1 MIGKVIN
8 SVAEGVESLGK
19 SVEATIEGDFG
30 KAGKNLARA
39 GLEAAG
45 IAGSAL
51 TGPAA
56 EVVQEG
62 IEGALD
68 NAALERSSGDVP
80 GPGGDGAN
88 WSIPNV
94 VSGAAGGAAAGA
106 AGAGPGG
113 GAVGSVE
120 NLLGAVS
127 GGDSGAV
134 GDVIGE
140 VAGGL
145 EEVEGGSVGELLE
158 GGVGAKM
165 SAVGEAADLLG
176 DLGASEGSVADK
188 LLSAGI

>member
-19 SVEATIEGDFG
+19 SVEATIEGNFE

-45 IAGSAL
+45 IAGSVL

-88 WSIPNV
+88 WSIPNL
-94 VSGAAGGAAAGA
+94 VSGATGGAAEGA
-106 AGAGPGG
+106 AGVGPGG
-113 GAVGSVE
+113 GAVGAVE
-120 NLLGAVS
+120 NILGAVS
-127 GGDSGAV
+127 GGGSGAV
-134 GDVIGE
+134 GDVIGD

-145 EEVEGGSVGELLE
+145 EEVGGSVGDLLE

-176 DLGASEGSVADK
+176 DLGASEAAVGDK

>member
-19 SVEATIEGDFG
+19 SVKATIEGDFE

-45 IAGSAL
+45 IAGSVL

-68 NAALERSSGDVP
+68 KASLERSSGDVP

-88 WSIPNV
+88 WSIPNL
-94 VSGAAGGAAAGA
+94 VSGVMGGIGEGA
-106 AGAGPGG
+106 AGAGVGGG
-113 GAVGSVE
+113 GAVE
-120 NLLGAVS
+120 KILGAVS
-127 GGDSGAV
+127 GGDSGAI
-134 GDVIGE
+134 GDLLGD

-145 EEVEGGSVGELLE
+145 EDLDDGIGDLLD
-158 GGVGAKM
+158 GVLGDKM

-188 LLSAGI
+188 LVSAAI